1 MKKRNLAAVVI
12 LGLITFGLYDLYW
25 LSSTRKE
32 MIAKGYQVASLWR
45 AIVYPFLGIIA
56 SIVALT
62 IVESGSKNSPAL
74 NAIFILIVMG
84 SFLAWFVLGVR
95 FLSSYCHAVEKVT
108 KNELTYSYSFWMGI
122 VMYLFRVGFIWEAI
136 IQNNFNK
143 LEQTPVAESSSQPTQ
158 PAIATQP
165 PSAAAEPINS
175 NDLHPPQTPSV

>member
-45 AIVYPFLGIIA
+45 AIVYP
-56 SIVALT
+56 
-62 IVESGSKNSPAL
+62 